1 MPKALRSTFALLLL
15 AAFPAAAQD
24 ETEMELF
31 FAPEDTVVSAARHEQ
46 EIGMSPSAIWV
57 ITREDIEASGATTIP
72 DLLRQVPGM
81 DVTITAPFMPTISAR
96 LGWGNENNQFLVLI
110 DGREINMELLGMSLF
125 ELEPVILEEVE
136 RIEIIRG
143 PGSALYG
150 ANALAGVVNITT
162 RPIGE
167 RTSARVHLDAGE
179 VGRTVAWARASTR
192 LGKWG
197 FSLSGAADEMGT
209 FSDPRILARRM
220 WRLRALAE
228 YRWSNSRRLLI
239 DGGIT
244 SGEGIVAAAVGSF
257 EGSLGLRTLRLAYQ
271 SDDLRGSLYWSQVPA
286 SAKMDAALVFSGT
299 RLAEFVPFDVDTHF
313 VNGEVDWTL
322 PEFWKPLLL
331 IAGAGARLAYL
342 SSDQMLDG
350 ETFTDITSKSYHEP
364 GVDHVEVR
372 TGAFLHGELAPVE
385 WVTITGGL
393 RFDYN
398 TETGVFLS
406 PRLSA
411 VFKPVEGQYLRLGV
425 ARAFRKPAYIET
437 RAHLMVEFPVDS
449 PITGSGQDTFLEFMT
464 RVVGNS
470 DLDNEE
476 LLSAEVGYLGRFL
489 DGHLSLGLDLYFN
502 HNLKEVVFRSN
513 IIPDQ
518 MTGLPDLQ
526 ESNFMHF
533 NRNDPVNVFGS
544 ELSVRFNPSEHI
556 ALLASWTYRGVF
568 NHDTGKFLDDSP
580 KHLITLGGRF
590 SSEWGLIGSLYLFTR
605 SEFID
610 HAVKN
615 PAGLMEPML
624 TEHMQN
630 QLLVLGRI
638 GWRRSLSGNFQLE
651 TGVKLFLPVSPF
663 SRPYFRFREDGGGI
677 DQIGKNYGGDWLC
690 RMISV
695 YVQGSF

>member
-1 MPKALRSTFALLLL
+1 LL
-15 AAFPAAAQD
+15 AALPAAAQE

-31 FAPEDTVVSAARHEQ
+31 FAEEDVVVSAARHEQ

-81 DVTITAPFMPTISAR
+81 DVTVTAPFMPTISAR

-125 ELEPVILEEVE
+125 ELEPVALAEIE

-162 RPIGE
+162 RTIGE
-167 RTSARVHLDAGE
+167 RTSCQIRLDAGE
-179 VGRTVAWARASTR
+179 VGRTVAWARAATR
-192 LGKWG
+192 LGDWG
-197 FSLSGAADEMGT
+197 FSLSGGVNEMGT
-209 FSDPRILARRM
+209 FADPRLLAQRM
-220 WRLRALAE
+220 WRLRAVAE
-228 YRWSNSRRLLI
+228 HRWPGSRRLLI

-257 EGSLGLRTLRLAYQ
+257 EGSLGLRTLRVAYQ
-271 SDDLRGSLYWSQVPA
+271 SEDLRANLYWSQVPA
-286 SAKMDAALVFSGT
+286 SANMDAALVFSGV
-299 RLAEFVPFDVDTHF
+299 RLAEFVPFDVDTHS
-313 VNGEVDWTL
+313 VNGEIDWTL
-322 PEFWKPLLL
+322 PELWEPLLV
-331 IAGAGARLAYL
+331 IVGAGARLAYL

-350 ETFTDITSKSYHEP
+350 ETFTDITGKSYHEP
-364 GVDHVEVR
+364 GVEHVEVR
-372 TGAFLHGELAPVE
+372 SGAFVHGELVPVG

-393 RFDYN
+393 RFDYS

-411 VFKPVEGQYLRLGV
+411 VFKPAEGQYLRLGV

-437 RAHLMVEFPVDS
+437 RAHLMVEFPFDS
-449 PITGSGQDTFLEFMT
+449 PITGAGQDNFQEFMT

-470 DLDNEE
+470 ALENEE

-489 DGHLSLGLDLYFN
+489 DGRLSLGLDLYFN

-518 MTGLPDLQ
+518 TTGLPDLQ

-533 NRNDPVNVFGS
+533 NRDDPVNIFGS
-544 ELSVRFNPSEHI
+544 ELSVRFNPTEHI

-568 NHDTGKFLDDSP
+568 LHDTGKFLDDSP

-590 SSEWGLIGSLYLFTR
+590 NSAWGLIGSLYLFTR
-605 SEFID
+605 SEFVD

-624 TEHMQN
+624 TERMHN

-638 GWRRSLSGNFQLE
+638 GWRRELAGDLLLE
-651 TGVKLFLPVSPF
+651 TGIKLFLPVSPF
-663 SRPYFRFREDGGGI
+663 YRPYFKFREDGGGI
-677 DQIGKNYGGDWLC
+677 DQAGKNFGGDWLC

>member
-1 MPKALRSTFALLLL
+1 L
-15 AAFPAAAQD
+15 AVPAAAQE

-31 FAPEDTVVSAARHEQ
+31 FAEEDVVLSAARHEQ

-57 ITREDIEASGATTIP
+57 ITREDIEASGATTLP
-72 DLLRQVPGM
+72 DLLRQVPGA
-81 DVTITAPFMPTISAR
+81 DVTVTAPFMPTISAR

-125 ELEPVILEEVE
+125 ELEPVTLDEVE

-150 ANALAGVVNITT
+150 ANALAGVINITS

-167 RTSARVHLDAGE
+167 QTSAQIRLGAGE
-179 VGRTVAWARASTR
+179 VGRTAAWARASTR
-192 LGKWG
+192 VGKWG
-197 FSLSGAADEMGT
+197 FSLSGGADEMGT
-209 FSDPRILARRM
+209 FSDRRILARRM
-220 WRLRALAE
+220 WRLRAVAE
-228 YRWSNSRRLLI
+228 HRWSETQRLLI
-239 DGGIT
+239 DGGVT

-257 EGSLGLRTLRLAYQ
+257 EGSLSLRTLRVAYQ
-271 SDDLRGSLYWSQVPA
+271 SEYLRASLYWSQVPA
-286 SAKMDAALVFSGT
+286 AANMDAALVFSGV
-299 RLAEFVPFDVDTHF
+299 RLADFVPFDVDTHF

-322 PEFWKPLLL
+322 PEFWEPLLL
-331 IAGAGARLAYL
+331 IVGGGARLAYL

-350 ETFTDITSKSYHEP
+350 ESFTDITGKNYHQP

-372 TGAFLHGELAPVE
+372 TGAFVHGELAPVE

-398 TETGVFLS
+398 TETNVFLS

-411 VFKPVEGQYLRLGV
+411 VFKPAGGQYLRLGV

-437 RAHLMVEFPVDS
+437 RAHLMVDFPNDS
-449 PITGSGQDTFLEFMT
+449 PITGAGQDNFQEFMT

-470 DLDNEE
+470 DLENEE
-476 LLSAEVGYLGRFL
+476 LLSAEIGYLGRFL
-489 DGHLSLGLDLYFN
+489 DGRLSLSLDLYFN
-502 HNLKEVVFRSN
+502 HHLKEVVFRSN
-513 IIPDQ
+513 IVPDQ
-518 MTGLPDLQ
+518 TTGLPDLQ
-526 ESNFMHF
+526 ESSFMHF
-533 NRNDPVNVFGS
+533 NRNDPINVFGS
-544 ELSVRFNPSEHI
+544 ELSVRFSPSEHI

-568 NHDTGKFLDDSP
+568 HHDSGEFLDDSP

-590 SSEWGLIGSLYLFTR
+590 STGWGLIGSLYIFTR
-605 SEFID
+605 SEFMD
-610 HAVKN
+610 YAVKN

-624 TEHMQN
+624 SEQMHN
-630 QLLVLGRI
+630 QFLVLGRV
-638 GWRRSLSGNFQLE
+638 GWRRELSASFRLE

-677 DQIGKNYGGDWLC
+677 DQVGKNYGGDWLC
-690 RMISV
+690 RMITL

>member
-1 MPKALRSTFALLLL
+1 MPSVSRTISLFIMLTAL
-15 AAFPAAAQD
+15 PAAAQE

-31 FAPEDTVVSAARHEQ
+31 FAPEDKVVSAARHEQ

-57 ITREDIEASGATTIP
+57 ITREDIEASGATTVP

-125 ELEPVILEEVE
+125 ELEPVTLDEIE

-167 RTSARVHLDAGE
+167 LTSVQIRLDAGE

-192 LGKWG
+192 LGDWG

-209 FSDPRILARRM
+209 FADPRMLARRM
-220 WRLRALAE
+220 WRLRAVAE
-228 YRWSNSRRLLI
+228 HRWSESRRLLI

-257 EGSLGLRTLRLAYQ
+257 EGSLSLRTLRLAYQ
-271 SDDLRGSLYWSQVPA
+271 SEDLKASLYWIQVPA
-286 SAKMDAALVFSGT
+286 SANMDAALVFSGV
-299 RLAEFVPFDVDTHF
+299 RLAEFVPFEVDTHS
-313 VNGEVDWTL
+313 VNGEIDWTL
-322 PEFWKPLLL
+322 PELWEPLLV
-331 IAGAGARLAYL
+331 IVGAGARLAYL

-350 ETFTDITSKSYHEP
+350 DTFADITSTSYHEP

-372 TGAFLHGELAPVE
+372 SGAFVHGELAPVE

-393 RFDYN
+393 RLDYS

-411 VFKPVEGQYLRLGV
+411 VFKPVDGQYLRMGV
-425 ARAFRKPAYIET
+425 ARAFRKPSYIEN
-437 RAHLMVEFPVDS
+437 RAHLMVDFPADS
-449 PITGSGQDTFLEFMT
+449 PITGAGRDNFQEFMT

-470 DLDNEE
+470 ALDNEE

-489 DGHLSLGLDLYFN
+489 DGRLSLGLDLYFN
-502 HNLKEVVFRSN
+502 HNLKEIVFRSN
-513 IIPDQ
+513 IVPDPA
-518 MTGLPDLQ
+518 TGLPDLQ
-526 ESNFMHF
+526 ESSFMHF
-533 NRNDPVNVFGS
+533 NRNDPVNIFGS
-544 ELSVRFNPSEHI
+544 ELSVRFNPTERI

-568 NHDTGKFLDDSP
+568 NHDTGKFQDDSP

-590 SSEWGLIGSLYLFTR
+590 SSGWGLIGSLYIFTR
-605 SEFID
+605 SEFMD
-610 HAVKN
+610 GAVKN

-624 TEHMQN
+624 SERMHN
-630 QLLVLGRI
+630 QFLVLGRI
-638 GWRRSLSGNFQLE
+638 GWRHSLSGDLQLE
-651 TGVKLFLPVSPF
+651 TGFKLFLPVSPF
-663 SRPYFRFREDGGGI
+663 HKPYFRFREDGGGI

-690 RMISV
+690 RMISL